1 MTVDT
6 NFNLKTYCSTFSE
19 VILNGSL
26 ETYFGNKKE
35 KEAGARRERPLEE
48 ENNKEIFSKYQNKI
62 FFKAVKF

>member
-35 KEAGARRERPLEE
+35 KEAGARRENLEE
-48 ENNKEIFSKYQNKI
+48 ENNKERFFQNTRIKY
-62 FFKAVKF
+62 FLRR

>member
-35 KEAGARRERPLEE
+35 KEAGARRENLEE

>member
-6 NFNLKTYCSTFSE
+6 NFNLQTYCSTFSE

-35 KEAGARRERPLEE
+35 KEAGARRENLEE

-62 FFKAVKF
+62 FLKAVKF